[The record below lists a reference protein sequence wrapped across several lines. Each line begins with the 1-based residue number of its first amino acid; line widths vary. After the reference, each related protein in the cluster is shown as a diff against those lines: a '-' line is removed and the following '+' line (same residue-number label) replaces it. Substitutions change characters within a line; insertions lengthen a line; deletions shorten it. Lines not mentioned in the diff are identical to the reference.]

1 MGRKQP
7 IAEDIVAVTN
17 GPYQSRRQRVAASRF
32 DDDRTAV
39 GLRTLPIWMQSIVRD
54 LLDADVSPP
63 AGPRRRSSAGCAPGT
78 RARGGRAAR
87 A

>member
-39 GLRTLPIWMQSIVRD
+39 GNSQPSIGRRATLRRPFQILPHSGEVRFNNYD
-54 LLDADVSPP
+54 RVAD
-63 AGPRRRSSAGCAPGT
+63 GT
-78 RARGGRAAR
+78 YT
-87 A
+87 